1 MSKYFRTDILEDD
14 NKNLPLSASFLKE
27 LDYSMI
33 FAAAVYLGC
42 LVSSAWAPGRNLV
55 LVLILPI
62 IVLYRIRDDARKTI
76 KKMQKRI
83 DQLEATAEG
92 LGGGSGVPK
101 KVAADKSAS

>member
-14 NKNLPLSASFLKE
+14 DKDLPLSASFLKE

-42 LVSSAWAPGRNLV
+42 LVSSVWAPGRNLV
-55 LVLILPI
+55 LILILPI

-92 LGGGSGVPK
+92 PGGGSGITK

>member
-1 MSKYFRTDILEDD
+1 MSKYFRSDILEDD

-33 FAAAVYLGC
+33 FAVAVYLGC
-42 LVSSAWAPGRNLV
+42 LVSSVWAPGRNLV